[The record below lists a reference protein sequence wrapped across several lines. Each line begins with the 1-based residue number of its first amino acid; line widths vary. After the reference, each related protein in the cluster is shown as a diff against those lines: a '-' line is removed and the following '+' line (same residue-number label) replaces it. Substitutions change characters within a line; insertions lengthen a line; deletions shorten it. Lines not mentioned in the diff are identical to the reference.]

1 MQVQNGSKVFAR
13 RSQPSK
19 SQIGRFKGM
28 DEDMSDDQVR
38 GAGKLTASMYA
49 SSIQNVHLSFTLT
62 FKASD
67 LQEES
72 FLHSLT
78 FLWINIHEAL
88 SASATRLEATQDV
101 SGQ

>member
-38 GAGKLTASMYA
+38 GAVKLAASLYA
-49 SSIQNVHLSFTLT
+49 SSIQNVHLNF
-62 FKASD
+62 
-67 LQEES
+67 
-72 FLHSLT
+72 SLT
-78 FLWINIHEAL
+78 FMSSDL
-88 SASATRLEATQDV
+88 
-101 SGQ
+101 

>member
-38 GAGKLTASMYA
+38 SAGKLTASMYA
-49 SSIQNVHLSFTLT
+49 SSIQSC
-62 FKASD
+62 AS
-67 LQEES
+67 E
-72 FLHSLT
+72 F
-78 FLWINIHEAL
+78 FAY
-88 SASATRLEATQDV
+88 V
-101 SGQ
+101 